1 MFKQERIYTYDGS
14 LDGLFCVVFRA
25 FEDKV
30 SPSAIIPRKAGNQ
43 VPLGEI
49 VPVDTVSSNAQRV
62 WKGIIDRSDQK
73 NARKISVA
81 FLSERPETDMLLW
94 RYLNKLFTHPYG
106 DYYKNMLDEDVYE
119 ITQTARRVR
128 MEVHRFQG
136 FVRFQRTRDDIY
148 AAAIDPDNDIVQLLA
163 PHFKGRFSDR
173 RWLIYDTRRKYG
185 IFYDMQQ
192 ISIVA
197 LDDDS
202 FSLTSGNIRRNARA
216 VDEDYYRTL
225 WQHYYDAVNIKERKN
240 DRQMRSF
247 MPVRYWKYL
256 PEKDR

>member
-14 LDGLFCVVFRA
+14 LDGFFCVVFRA
-25 FEDKV
+25 FEDKAA
-30 SPSAIIPRKAGNQ
+30 PSAILSRKARYQ

-49 VPVDTVSSNAQRV
+49 VSVETVMPYAQRV

-73 NARKISVA
+73 NARKICVA
-81 FLSERPETDMLLW
+81 FLAECPETDMLLW
-94 RYLNKLFTHPYG
+94 RYLNKLFTHPHG
-106 DYYKNMLDEDVYE
+106 NYYKNMLDEDVYA
-119 ITQTARRVR
+119 IMQTVRRVR

-136 FVRFQRTRDDIY
+136 FVRFQRTSDDIY

-192 ISIVA
+192 ISIVG
-197 LDDDS
+197 LDDDA
-202 FSLTSGNIRRNARA
+202 FSLTSGNIRQNARA
-216 VDEDYYRTL
+216 IDEDYYRTL
-225 WQHYYDAVNIKERKN
+225 WQHYYDAINIKERKN
-240 DRQMRSF
+240 DRQLRSC

-256 PEKDR
+256 SEKGR